1 MLIVLP
7 KGRLLKEIKNLLEQ
21 IGISFDDSSRKL
33 VMDTSVKDI
42 KVAILRSS
50 DIPKFV
56 NKGIADMGFVGK
68 DVLNEIEDE
77 ENFYESLDMGLG
89 KCRLSL
95 AAYEKKIDSNKPIVA
110 TKYPV
115 SAKAFFASKMQNV
128 EIIQLKGAI
137 EIAPILGLSD
147 YIVDLVQTGKTL
159 KDNGLSELEV
169 IQDIS
174 TRLIINKSSY
184 KTNNSKILNIFLR
197 IPLFPAAF
205 VLHFI
210 YCFWCE

>member
-7 KGRLLKEIKNLLEQ
+7 KGRLLKEIKNLLEK
-21 IGISFDDSSRKL
+21 IGISFEDSSRKL
-33 VMDTSVKDI
+33 VMNTSVKDI
-42 KVAILRSS
+42 KVAILRSW

-68 DVLNEIEDE
+68 DVLNEVEDE
-77 ENFYESLDMGLG
+77 ENFYESLDMGFG

-95 AAYEKKIDSNKPIVA
+95 AAYEKETNSNKPIVA
-110 TKYPV
+110 TKYPI

-147 YIVDLVQTGKTL
+147 YIVDLVQTGNTL
-159 KDNGLSELEV
+159 KENGLSELEV
-169 IQDIS
+169 IQNIS
-174 TRLIINKSSY
+174 TRLIINKSSF
-184 KTNNSKILNIFLR
+184 KTNNSKIERLVLSIKDALNGNFKN
-197 IPLFPAAF
+197 
-205 VLHFI
+205 
-210 YCFWCE
+210 

>member
-7 KGRLLKEIKNLLEQ
+7 KGRLLKEIKNLLAQ
-21 IGISFDDSSRKL
+21 VGISFEDSSRKL

-42 KVAILRSS
+42 KVAILRSW

-77 ENFYESLDMGLG
+77 ENFYESLDMGFG

-95 AAYEKKIDSNKPIVA
+95 AAIEKGTNSNKPIVA

-128 EIIQLKGAI
+128 EIIKLKGAI

-147 YIVDLVQTGKTL
+147 YIVDLVQTGNTL
-159 KDNGLSELEV
+159 KENGLSELEV
-169 IQDIS
+169 IQNIS
-174 TRLIINKSSY
+174 TRLIINKSSF
-184 KTNNSKILNIFLR
+184 KTNNLKIERLVLSMKDALNGNFKN
-197 IPLFPAAF
+197 
-205 VLHFI
+205 
-210 YCFWCE
+210 

>member
-7 KGRLLKEIKNLLEQ
+7 KGRLLKDIKNLLEE
-21 IGISFDDSSRKL
+21 IDISFEDSSRKL
-33 VMDTSVKDI
+33 VMDTSVKEI
-42 KVAILRSS
+42 KVAILRSW

-77 ENFYESLDMGLG
+77 ENFYESLDMGIG

-95 AAYEKKIDSNKPIVA
+95 ASYEKVSNSNKPTVA

-115 SAKAFFASKMQNV
+115 SAKAFFAKKMQNV
-128 EIIQLKGAI
+128 EIIKLKGAI

-147 YIVDLVQTGKTL
+147 YIVDLVQTGNTL
-159 KDNGLSELEV
+159 KENGLSELEV
-169 IQDIS
+169 IQNIS
-174 TRLIINKSSY
+174 TRFIINKSSF
-184 KTNNSKILNIFLR
+184 KTNNLKIEKLILSMKDALNENSKN
-197 IPLFPAAF
+197 
-205 VLHFI
+205 
-210 YCFWCE
+210 

>member
-7 KGRLLKEIKNLLEQ
+7 KGRLLKEIKNLLEK
-21 IGISFDDSSRKL
+21 IGISFEDSSRKL
-33 VMDTSVKDI
+33 VMDTSIKDI
-42 KVAILRSS
+42 KVAILRSW

-77 ENFYESLDMGLG
+77 ENFYESLDMGIG

-95 AAYEKKIDSNKPIVA
+95 AAYEKVANSNKPIVA

-128 EIIQLKGAI
+128 EIINLKGAI

-147 YIVDLVQTGKTL
+147 YIVDLVQTGNTL
-159 KDNGLSELEV
+159 KENGLSELEK

-174 TRLIINKSSY
+174 TRLIINKSSF
-184 KTNNSKILNIFLR
+184 KTNYSKIERLILSLKNSFNENSKI
-197 IPLFPAAF
+197 
-205 VLHFI
+205 
-210 YCFWCE
+210 

>member
-7 KGRLLKEIKNLLEQ
+7 KGRLLKEIKNLLEK
-21 IGISFDDSSRKL
+21 IGISFEDTSRKL
-33 VMDTSVKDI
+33 VMDTSIKDI
-42 KVAILRSS
+42 KVAILRSW

-77 ENFYESLDMGLG
+77 ENFYESLDMGIG

-95 AAYEKKIDSNKPIVA
+95 AAYEKVANSNKPIVA

-128 EIIQLKGAI
+128 EIINLKGAI

-147 YIVDLVQTGKTL
+147 YIVDLVQTGNTL
-159 KDNGLSELEV
+159 KENGLSELEK

-174 TRLIINKSSY
+174 TRLIINKSSF
-184 KTNNSKILNIFLR
+184 KTNYSKIERLILSLKNSFNENSKI
-197 IPLFPAAF
+197 
-205 VLHFI
+205 
-210 YCFWCE
+210 

>member
-7 KGRLLKEIKNLLEQ
+7 KGRLLKEIKNLLEL
-21 IGISFDDSSRKL
+21 IGVSFKDSSRKL
-33 VMDTSVKDI
+33 VMDTSVKDV
-42 KVAILRSS
+42 KVAILRSW

-77 ENFYESLDMGLG
+77 ENFYESLDMGFG

-95 AAYEKKIDSNKPIVA
+95 AASEKVINSNKPVVA

-115 SAKAFFASKMQNV
+115 SAKTFFASKMQNV
-128 EIIQLKGAI
+128 EIIKLKGAI
-137 EIAPILGLSD
+137 EIAPLLGLSD

-159 KDNGLSELEV
+159 KENGLSELEV

-174 TRLIINKSSY
+174 TRLIINKSSF
-184 KTNNSKILNIFLR
+184 KTNNTKIERLVLSMKDALNENLKN
-197 IPLFPAAF
+197 
-205 VLHFI
+205 
-210 YCFWCE
+210 

>member
-7 KGRLLKEIKNLLEQ
+7 KGRLLKEIKNLLEK
-21 IGISFDDSSRKL
+21 IGISFEDSSRKL
-33 VMDTSVKDI
+33 VMDTSIKDI
-42 KVAILRSS
+42 KVAILRSW

-77 ENFYESLDMGLG
+77 ENFYESLDLGIG

-95 AAYEKKIDSNKPIVA
+95 AAYEKVANSNKPIVA

-128 EIIQLKGAI
+128 EIINLKGAI

-147 YIVDLVQTGKTL
+147 YIVDLVQTGNTL
-159 KDNGLSELEV
+159 KENGLSELEK

-174 TRLIINKSSY
+174 TRLIINKSSF
-184 KTNNSKILNIFLR
+184 KTNYSKIERLILSLKNSFNENSKI
-197 IPLFPAAF
+197 
-205 VLHFI
+205 
-210 YCFWCE
+210 

>member
-7 KGRLLKEIKNLLEQ
+7 KGRLLKEIKNLLEK
-21 IGISFDDSSRKL
+21 IGISFEDSSRKL
-33 VMDTSVKDI
+33 VMDTSIKDI
-42 KVAILRSS
+42 KVAILRSW

-77 ENFYESLDMGLG
+77 ENFYESLDMGIG

-95 AAYEKKIDSNKPIVA
+95 AAYEKVANSNKPIVA

-128 EIIQLKGAI
+128 EIINLKGAI

-147 YIVDLVQTGKTL
+147 YIVDLVQTGNTL
-159 KDNGLSELEV
+159 KENGLFELEV
-169 IQDIS
+169 IQNIS
-174 TRLIINKSSY
+174 TRLIINKSSF
-184 KTNNSKILNIFLR
+184 KTNNSTIKNL
-197 IPLFPAAF
+197 
-205 VLHFI
+205 VLSIKDSLDEKFKN
-210 YCFWCE
+210 

>member
-7 KGRLLKEIKNLLEQ
+7 KGRLLKEIKSILEK
-21 IGISFDDSSRKL
+21 IGISFEDSTRKL
-33 VMDTSVKDI
+33 VIDTSVKDI
-42 KVAILRSS
+42 KVAILRSW

-77 ENFYESLDMGLG
+77 INFYEFLDMGLG

-95 AAYEKKIDSNKPIVA
+95 AAFETTTNSNKPIVA

-115 SAKAFFASKMQNV
+115 SAKAFFSSKMQNV
-128 EIIQLKGAI
+128 EIIKLKGAI

-147 YIVDLVQTGKTL
+147 YIVDLVQTGNTL
-159 KDNGLSELEV
+159 KENGLFELEV
-169 IQDIS
+169 IQNIS
-174 TRLIINKSSY
+174 TRLIINKSSF
-184 KTNNSKILNIFLR
+184 KTNNSTIKNL
-197 IPLFPAAF
+197 
-205 VLHFI
+205 VLSIKDSLDEKFKN
-210 YCFWCE
+210 